1 LVDKP
6 PTKSWQ
12 VRLPAAEDAMVD
24 RLAEKHAASKN
35 DVVRRGLRL
44 LALVDEVINDGG
56 KLLIRRQLREQEAE
70 TIEVWLI

>member
-1 LVDKP
+1 MDKP

-12 VRLPAAEDAMVD
+12 VRLPAGEDALVEQ
-24 RLAEKHAASKN
+24 LAEKHAASKN

-44 LALVDEVINDGG
+44 LALVDGVINEGG
-56 KLLIRRQLREQEAE
+56 KLLIRRPKHDQDAE